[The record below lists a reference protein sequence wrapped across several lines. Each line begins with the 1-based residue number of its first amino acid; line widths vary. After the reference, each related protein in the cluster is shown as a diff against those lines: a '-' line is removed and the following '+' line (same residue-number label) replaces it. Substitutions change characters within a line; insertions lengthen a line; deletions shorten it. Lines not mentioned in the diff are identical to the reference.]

1 MIASYNE
8 EDEGLVNRPVVRR
21 ASDREMHSL
30 VEDVEISSPVQID
43 HAQTVTVD
51 NPTKKYMVWQ
61 TVCALAEL
69 HKKHSAKDFSP
80 KLINF
85 CFARKPTPSN
95 HQKQLGNFGAE
106 RREVVRLF
114 GQKPRF
120 HRFWFKTRHVY
131 GASFCVWKSGFELFA

>member
-51 NPTKKYMVWQ
+51 NPTKKYMV
-61 TVCALAEL
+61 
-69 HKKHSAKDFSP
+69 
-80 KLINF
+80 
-85 CFARKPTPSN
+85 
-95 HQKQLGNFGAE
+95 
-106 RREVVRLF
+106 
-114 GQKPRF
+114 
-120 HRFWFKTRHVY
+120 
-131 GASFCVWKSGFELFA
+131 